1 MKLEKLFDFHTLTG
15 IVLGAVI
22 GLYFPLAAY
31 KEILVIL
38 AVVMG
43 VKVLSTAK

>member
-1 MKLEKLFDFHTLTG
+1 MNLDKLIKSDLVVG
-15 IVLGAVI
+15 IVLGAVV

-31 KEILVIL
+31 KTPLLVIL

-43 VKVLSTAK
+43 VKVLKTK